1 MRAMMTITVN
11 DENRDVPAGT
21 TLADL
26 LDDLGRK
33 AKFCAVERNRELV
46 PRAKHGDCVLSEG
59 DRLEI
64 VTLVGGG

>member
-1 MRAMMTITVN
+1 MLKIEVN
-11 DENRDVPAGT
+11 GQVHEVPEGT

-26 LDDLGRK
+26 IRRLGK
-33 AKFCAVERNRELV
+33 QPQYLAVERNRQLV
-46 PRAKHGDCVLSEG
+46 PRARHAKCLLADG

>member
-1 MRAMMTITVN
+1 MTITIN
-11 DENRDVPAGT
+11 DELRTVPEGT
-21 TLADL
+21 TIAAL
-26 LDDLGRK
+26 LSDLGRK

-46 PRAKHGDCVLSEG
+46 PRAQHGDCVLAEG

>member
-1 MRAMMTITVN
+1 MRITVN
-11 DENRDVPAGT
+11 DEPRDVPAGT
-21 TLADL
+21 TLAAL
-26 LDDLGRK
+26 LSELGRK

-46 PRAKHGDCVLSEG
+46 PRADHEACVLADG